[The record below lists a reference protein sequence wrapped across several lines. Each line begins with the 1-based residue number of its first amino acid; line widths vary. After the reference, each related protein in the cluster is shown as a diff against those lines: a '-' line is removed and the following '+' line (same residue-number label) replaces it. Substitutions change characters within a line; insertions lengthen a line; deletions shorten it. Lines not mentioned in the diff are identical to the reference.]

1 MPRAIVPS
9 ETLIHTPSGP
19 FYADD
24 LLPEM
29 QSMLK
34 ALADIEVRYE
44 REHDRLSRSPESDK
58 VKKRL
63 CTSEGTSPPGT
74 RALSQTPVASS
85 AQDEGD
91 FRPRIQLRCSLRS
104 NHRDRAGR
112 LGRTG
117 QCSSGRLLQR
127 EEGLDEEGP

>member
-19 FYADD
+19 YYADD

-44 REHDRLSRSPESDK
+44 REHDRLSRSPEPDE

-63 CTSEGTSPPGT
+63 LARLRERRRQEREPYLK
-74 RALSQTPVASS
+74 RLS
-85 AQDEGD
+85 
-91 FRPRIQLRCSLRS
+91 
-104 NHRDRAGR
+104 
-112 LGRTG
+112 
-117 QCSSGRLLQR
+117 LLQHR
-127 EEGLDEEGP
+127 MRAISDLGFSCAVH